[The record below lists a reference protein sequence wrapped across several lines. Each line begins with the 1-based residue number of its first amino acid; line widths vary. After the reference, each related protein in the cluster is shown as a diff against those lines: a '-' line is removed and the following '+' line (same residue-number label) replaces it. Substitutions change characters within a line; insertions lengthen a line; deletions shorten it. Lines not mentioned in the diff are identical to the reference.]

1 MSLQISGLAT
11 LTRDAEIRATGSGA
25 WINFGIACRRKG
37 VPEGMQDV
45 DFFEATYYV
54 KNAESK
60 IMDYLK
66 KGIPIYIDRA
76 EMRADRYEKDGQ
88 KKTAFKIR
96 IFTFDFLNLKRE
108 EKQENPPAPEATSS
122 APPKP
127 AAKAPA
133 PKKEEYEDPSEEI
146 IEEEIP
152 F

>member
-1 MSLQISGLAT
+1 MSLSINGLAT
-11 LTRDAEIRATGSGA
+11 LTRDAEIRATQSGA
-25 WINFGIACRRKG
+25 WINFGMASRRKG

-45 DFFEATYYV
+45 DFFEASYYV
-54 KNAESK
+54 KNPESK

-66 KGIPIYIDRA
+66 KGTPIYIDRA

-108 EKQENPPAPEATSS
+108 EKEENSPAPE
-122 APPKP
+122 PKEVKLEKP
-127 AAKAPA
+127 AAKPEAKPT
-133 PKKEEYEDPSEEI
+133 PEKGEVY
-146 IEEEIP
+146 EEELP